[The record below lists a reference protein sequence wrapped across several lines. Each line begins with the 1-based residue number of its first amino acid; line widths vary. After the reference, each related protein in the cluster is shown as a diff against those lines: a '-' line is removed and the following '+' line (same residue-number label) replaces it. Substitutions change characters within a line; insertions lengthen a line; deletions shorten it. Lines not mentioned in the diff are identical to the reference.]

1 MKSIIPSRTVVSKR
15 AHYDCTHD
23 WMWYH
28 LRQRYEYLFLTLI
41 MQHIFS
47 FNHFDISEKFKRVIS
62 WYHLERKTTWHPSY
76 KASQL
81 QFKRAVYAY
90 YLDWFV
96 YLFELY
102 IRCKV
107 RNKTFWFLYCRY
119 LTWVSIWSAYSQL
132 MPFIVSMS

>member
-47 FNHFDISEKFKRVIS
+47 FNHFWKIQASDSMIPFREKNNLASSLQGCLIITIKKNYICV
-62 WYHLERKTTWHPSY
+62 LE
-76 KASQL
+76 
-81 QFKRAVYAY
+81 
-90 YLDWFV
+90 WFV
-96 YLFELY
+96 YLY
-102 IRCKV
+102 IGIRVIRCKI
-107 RNKTFWFLYCRY
+107 RNITFWFLYCRY
-119 LTWVSIWSAYSQL
+119 LTWVSTWSVYSQL
-132 MPFIVSMS
+132 MPFIVSMN